1 MKVFIQTFVICMVL
15 CVGWWVF
22 SYLYGS
28 GFGPDFKVDNEIF
41 TNTMQEEE
49 PKIEEEPAQEPA
61 QIKVYFIDK
70 NNNIRASVRTNK
82 KNDLETSINTL
93 LEGVNADEKSKGMY
107 SEIPKGVRLLGLDN
121 KNGKIIINLN
131 SQFVQGGGTQSVMN
145 RIKQLV
151 KTVNAHSG
159 KEPIYLHI
167 EGKQVEYIGGDG
179 VYLQQ
184 PLNED
189 MLEGQ

>member
-1 MKVFIQTFVICMVL
+1 MKIFIRTFVICMVL

-22 SYLYGS
+22 AYLQNS
-28 GFGPDFKVDNEIF
+28 GFNPDFEVKNEIF
-41 TNTMQEEE
+41 TNKTEEE
-49 PKIEEEPAQEPA
+49 PKKEEAAKTAQV
-61 QIKVYFIDK
+61 KVYFIDK
-70 NNNIRASVRTNK
+70 NNNITASMRQSEK
-82 KNDLETSINTL
+82 DDLETAINML
-93 LEGVNADEKSKGMY
+93 LEGVIPDEKAKGMY
-107 SEIPKGVRLLGLDN
+107 SEIPKDVRLLGLDS

-131 SQFVQGGGTQSVMN
+131 SQFVEGGGTQSVIN

-151 KTVNAHSG
+151 KTVNVYSD
-159 KEPIYLHI
+159 KKPIYLHI

-189 MLEGQ
+189 VLDTQ